1 MELFLRKEL
10 TLTVFVKKLH
20 GADDDDDDDDDD
32 DSNELFLCYG

>member
-20 GADDDDDDDDDD
+20 GADHDDDDDDDD